1 MESYLYHITSGTST
15 TLLSYCHAY
24 VCFLNKP
31 HDSFAVFL
39 WQNSSLQIS
48 VISHKFYLSVYVEI
62 NFKFTFFSL
71 CSKVVPRELSI
82 IHEEYLSIFHLNI
95 KFCFSLEFLWVELNI
110 VLIFVLFCYFFSW
123 SFLVFPYNYP
133 KIFWI
138 SCGKLEYWQNYMVV
152 FLIFL
157 GHATFSN
164 SRIFGSTLEGI
175 TN

>member
-1 MESYLYHITSGTST
+1 MIPLLCSYDKIHLFKSQW
-15 TLLSYCHAY
+15 
-24 VCFLNKP
+24 FL
-31 HDSFAVFL
+31 
-39 WQNSSLQIS
+39 
-48 VISHKFYLSVYVEI
+48 I
-62 NFKFTFFSL
+62 NFIYLFMLKLISNLHFSL